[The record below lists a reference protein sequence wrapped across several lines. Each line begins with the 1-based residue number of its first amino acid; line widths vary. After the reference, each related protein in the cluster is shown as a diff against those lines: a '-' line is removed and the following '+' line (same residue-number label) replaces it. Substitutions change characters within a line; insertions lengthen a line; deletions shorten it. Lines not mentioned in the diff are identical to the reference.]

1 MDGNC
6 ILLYEE
12 KTMIKEND
20 RVQTLIEKEGYPAGT
35 IGVVVSLY
43 SAGPACEVELWD
55 EDDYPVDV
63 VTYRLDELVP

>member
-1 MDGNC
+1 MGDTMS
-6 ILLYEE
+6 EE

-20 RVQTLIEKEGYPAGT
+20 RVKTLIEKDGYPAGT

-43 SAGPACEVELWD
+43 SSGPACEVELWD

-63 VTYRLDELVP
+63 ITFELAEIEKCFD